1 VKISDAKALKRGDHV
16 RIFNG
21 NVPTDVQVLGVLEI
35 DRQRIQV
42 DVTWHDGAGFARAD
56 SRLHYSVYM
65 IPSTPQRVGPHK
77 GQRDTTN
84 ELNAADVPSEI
95 VRCAIKVETWMRANG
110 HTNWKLCGIQSRDN

>member
-1 VKISDAKALKRGDHV
+1 
-16 RIFNG
+16 
-21 NVPTDVQVLGVLEI
+21 
-35 DRQRIQV
+35 
-42 DVTWHDGAGFARAD
+42 
-56 SRLHYSVYM
+56 
-65 IPSTPQRVGPHK
+65 VGPHK

>member
-1 VKISDAKALKRGDHV
+1 MKVSEAKALKRGDCV

-21 NVPTDVQVLGVLEI
+21 NVPTDVMVTAVHDL
-35 DRQRIQV
+35 DRNRIQV
-42 DVTWHDGAGFARAD
+42 DVKWQDSAGFVRDD

-84 ELNAADVPSEI
+84 ELNAADVPGEI
-95 VRCAIKVETWMRANG
+95 VRCAIKVETWMNKQG
-110 HTNWKLCGIQSRDN
+110 HKNWKLCGIQSRD